1 MGTGSTGWRVL
12 TTVERRQGLMD
23 HSSFIWSAYTI
34 TMIILLW
41 TALSP
46 LVRQNRLRRSSQPVG
61 SSEKA
66 NDSHP

>member
-1 MGTGSTGWRVL
+1 
-12 TTVERRQGLMD
+12 MD

-46 LVRQNRLRRSSQPVG
+46 LVRQNRLRRSSHPVG